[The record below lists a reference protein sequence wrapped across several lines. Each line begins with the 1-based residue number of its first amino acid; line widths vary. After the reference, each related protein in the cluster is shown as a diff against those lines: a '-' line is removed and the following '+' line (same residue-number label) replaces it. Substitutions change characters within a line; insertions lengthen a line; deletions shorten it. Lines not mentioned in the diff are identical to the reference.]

1 MKANQFH
8 SFTTQATIRANVLQS
23 EIYITPAFTPSPNI
37 AIPEPRQYVAIWDTG
52 ATNSVVT
59 RKVVKECGLKATGV
73 VEVNLAGGSDE
84 RNTYFVAIGL
94 PTKVMFPQVKVTD
107 AEDLVGGDVLVGM
120 DIISQGDFAVSH
132 GDGRTTFTFRVPSLE
147 VIDFVKQDQATQRT
161 QDASARKLQMATRTG
176 KNTKEKSKSATK
188 IREKKRKK
196 R

>member
-1 MKANQFH
+1 MAHQFH
-8 SFTTQATIRANVLQS
+8 SFTNQAPGRANVLQS
-23 EIYITPAFTPSPNI
+23 DIYITPAFTPSQEA

-59 RKVVKECGLKATGV
+59 RKVVEECGLVATGV
-73 VEVNLAGGSDE
+73 VEVHLAGSTDD

-94 PTKVMFPQVKVTD
+94 PNRVMFPQVKVAD
-107 AEDLVGGDVLVGM
+107 AETLGGGDVLIGM
-120 DIISQGDFAVSH
+120 DIIGQGDFAVSH

-161 QDASARKLQMATRTG
+161 QNASARKLQMATRTG